1 MQEFL
6 SVMGMVIATF
16 PQGEYDRRITL
27 LTRECGKI
35 TAFVKG
41 AKRQGSRFCGTTD
54 MFAFGTF
61 ELYVGKNSY
70 TLQSAEIS
78 NFFEYLRE
86 DLEASVYAQYF
97 AECIDFYTREGNDE
111 SIPLLLLYR
120 ALQALKKDNISNPLV
135 RAVFE
140 IKLFCVEG
148 ELVPFEK
155 AGVFSPAVYNV
166 MEHIKTCTIEKLYNV
181 TMDETVLEEIKKI
194 ASYERKHL
202 IDRNIKSL
210 DILQTL
216 FN

>member
-6 SVMGMVIATF
+6 SVMGMVIASF

-54 MFAFGTF
+54 LFAFGNF

-70 TLQSAEIS
+70 TVQSAEIS
-78 NFFEYLRE
+78 NFFEFLRE

-97 AECIDFYTREGNDE
+97 AECVDFYTREGSDE
-111 SIPLLLLYR
+111 AIPLLLIYR
-120 ALQALKKDNISNPLV
+120 ALQALKKDNIPNPLV

-140 IKLFCVEG
+140 LKLFCVEG
-148 ELVPFEK
+148 ELIPYEK
-155 AGVFSPAVYNV
+155 AGVFSPAAVNV
-166 MEHIKTCTIEKLYNV
+166 MEHIKSCTIERLYNV
-181 TMDETVLEEIKKI
+181 TMDDSVLTEIKKI
-194 ASYERKHL
+194 ASYERSHL
-202 IDRNIKSL
+202 IDRHLKSL
-210 DILQTL
+210 DILETL
-216 FN
+216 F

>member
-6 SVMGMVIATF
+6 SVMGMVIATY

-54 MFAFGTF
+54 LFAFGTF

-70 TLQSAEIS
+70 TVQSAEIS

-97 AECIDFYTREGNDE
+97 AECIDFYAREGADE
-111 SIPLLLLYR
+111 SVPLLLLYR
-120 ALQALKKDNISNPLV
+120 ALQALKKDNIPNPLV
-135 RAVFE
+135 KAVFE
-140 IKLFCVEG
+140 LKLFFVEG
-148 ELVPFEK
+148 EFIPHEK
-155 AGVFSPAVYNV
+155 AGVFSQASVNV
-166 MEHIKTCTIEKLYNV
+166 IEHIRDCTIEKLYNV
-181 TMDETVLEEIKKI
+181 NMDDSTLEEVKRI
-194 ASYERKHL
+194 ASYERSHL
-202 IDRNIKSL
+202 IDRPLKSL
-210 DILQTL
+210 DILEAM
-216 FN
+216 F